1 MIVPDHTHAHWMAD
15 FVHVKIEIDLE
26 SSQPITRIKSSEN
39 LIISYA
45 CDLIQFVSDELSI
58 DDKKSVNYARSSYK
72 IPTRTMRFLRSKQW
86 TGCD

>member
-1 MIVPDHTHAHWMAD
+1 MIVPDHTHTQWVAD

-26 SSQPITRIKSSEN
+26 SSQPITSEN
-39 LIISYA
+39 VIISYA

-58 DDKKSVNYARSSYK
+58 DNKKSVNYARSGYK

-86 TGCD
+86 TCCD